1 MANPFPLQIV
11 LELMQER
18 ADDATKLLAKL
29 IALEQDAKKTLEML
43 LDYRDEYAVRFSK
56 AAQNGLNQ
64 CEWRNFQ
71 EFLSRL
77 DEAIDSQRKVVEQQ
91 VHNTKDGQ
99 KNWHYHRK
107 NLKAFD
113 TLADRHYSREN
124 IKEIKRDQKIQD
136 EFAARIRKPSEM

>member
-1 MANPFPLQIV
+1 MTTPFPLQIV

-18 ADDATKLLAKL
+18 ADDATKLLARL

-43 LDYRDEYAVRFSK
+43 LDYRDEYATRFAK

-77 DEAIDSQRKVVEQQ
+77 DEAIDSQRKVVAQQ
-91 VHNTKDGQ
+91 VRNTEDGQ
-99 KNWHYHRK
+99 ENWKHHRK

-124 IKEIKRDQKIQD
+124 TKEIKRDQKIQD
-136 EFAARIRKPSEM
+136 EFAARMRRSSEM